1 MLYGRSKNL
10 PETRKNY
17 TASLEHSE
25 ERKTPYGQQ
34 VRLPPSKSL
43 ILSENQTSCFMLTL
57 LHRREFD
64 STERIYGQ
72 KQLEKRYKNGIYQ
85 KFREASWKKKK
96 KKKKAS
102 FKRNH
107 QAFWNLE
114 MWSKYC
120 ASIFHFSG
128 TLKVAMYFICLK
140 LDIYQLKNTV
150 GSNSVDQILLDI
162 IILRHFEYNQV
173 LKHFYHPISSEQHC
187 SYQLTVY
194 RKFF

>member
-43 ILSENQTSCFMLTL
+43 ILSDNQTSCFMLTL
-57 LHRREFD
+57 LHKREFD

-114 MWSKYC
+114 M
-120 ASIFHFSG
+120 
-128 TLKVAMYFICLK
+128 
-140 LDIYQLKNTV
+140 
-150 GSNSVDQILLDI
+150 
-162 IILRHFEYNQV
+162 
-173 LKHFYHPISSEQHC
+173 
-187 SYQLTVY
+187 
-194 RKFF
+194 